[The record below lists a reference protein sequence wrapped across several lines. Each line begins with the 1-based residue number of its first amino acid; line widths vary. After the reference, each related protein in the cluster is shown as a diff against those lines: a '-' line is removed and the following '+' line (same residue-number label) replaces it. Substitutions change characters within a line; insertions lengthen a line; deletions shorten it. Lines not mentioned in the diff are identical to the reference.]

1 MRERERERDRGDLD
15 PRGDRDRAE
24 RERLGERV
32 RERSRGLGE
41 RVRDRERS
49 IGDGERDGIVANSV
63 WKCRYSRSNLEYLLA
78 DSPGLESKKVKLDV
92 FVWSLKL
99 AA

>member
-1 MRERERERDRGDLD
+1 VRERERDGGRGDLE

-24 RERLGERV
+24 RERLGDRV

-49 IGDGERDGIVANSV
+49 IGDGERDGMLANLASDEINI
-63 WKCRYSRSNLEYLLA
+63 CRVLQKGCSLICQDLG
-78 DSPGLESKKVKLDV
+78 PKTVKVDV
-92 FVWSLKL
+92 FL
-99 AA
+99 

>member
-1 MRERERERDRGDLD
+1 MRERERDGERGDLE

-24 RERLGERV
+24 RERLGDRV

-49 IGDGERDGIVANSV
+49 IGDGERDGMLTSLASGEIDM
-63 WKCRYSRSNLEYLLA
+63 SRILRKVCSLICQDL
-78 DSPGLESKKVKLDV
+78 GSKNVKVDV
-92 FVWSLKL
+92 FL
-99 AA
+99 